1 MSAVA
6 PDGAALVA
14 CTMAPEGASQDL
26 VLRALQPILAARF
39 GRRLLIE
46 NVTGEDGMRAARYV
60 KAAPADGRHLLVTAS
75 ATLTFYPPR
84 GDVGFT
90 RGDFDMLLGVGRYNF
105 VIITGPQR
113 PSSDFAQ
120 ILAGIRAQ
128 GRALRYAG
136 SGEPDRLLA
145 AAMARANGLSLEF
158 LPRNG
163 PALLEAVTSGAA
175 DLGLGTGTHQPL
187 LADGRVR
194 VVAQLHPRTGPLP
207 YPTPRDF
214 GVDAALDNFI
224 LIAARSGLAPEERSR
239 IVAELKAAV
248 GTPEIQAVLTERLLM
263 SPALLEGAAL
273 EAALDEQERMFA
285 ALRIERPAS
294 SSG

>member
-1 MSAVA
+1 
-6 PDGAALVA
+6 
-14 CTMAPEGASQDL
+14 MAPQGASQDL
-26 VLRALQPILAARF
+26 MLRALQPILAARF
-39 GRRLLIE
+39 GRCLVID
-46 NVTGEDGMRAARYV
+46 NATGEDGMRAARSV

-75 ATLTFYPPR
+75 ATLTFYPSR
-84 GDVGFT
+84 GDAGFS

-105 VIITGPQR
+105 VIITGPQQT
-113 PSSDFAQ
+113 SSDFVET
-120 ILAGIRAQ
+120 LARIRKQ

-136 SGEPDRLLA
+136 SGEPDRLLV

-187 LADGRVR
+187 LADGRAR
-194 VVAQLHPRTGPLP
+194 VVAQLSPRAGSIR

-214 GVDAALDNFI
+214 GIDAALDNFI
-224 LIAARSGLAPEERSR
+224 LIATPSGVATEERSR
-239 IVAELKAAV
+239 LVAELKAAIQ
-248 GTPEIQAVLTERLLM
+248 TPDIQAVLTERLLM

-285 ALRIERPAS
+285 ALRVGGAA
-294 SSG
+294 G

>member
-6 PDGAALVA
+6 SHGADLFA
-14 CTMAPEGASQDL
+14 CTMAPKGASQDL

-39 GRRLLIE
+39 GRRLAID
-46 NVTGEDGMRAARYV
+46 NATGEDGMRAARSV

-75 ATLTFYPPR
+75 ATLTFYPSG
-84 GDVGFT
+84 GDAGFS

-105 VIITGPQR
+105 VIITGPQQT
-113 PSSDFAQ
+113 SSNFVE
-120 ILAGIRAQ
+120 ILTHIRKQ

-136 SGEPDRLLA
+136 SGEPDRLLV
-145 AAMARANGLSLEF
+145 AAMARANGLALEF
-158 LPRNG
+158 LARNG

-194 VVAQLHPRTGPLP
+194 VVARLHPRTDSVP
-207 YPTPRDF
+207 YPSPRDF

-224 LIAARSGLAPEERSR
+224 LIAAPRGVAPGERSR
-239 IVAELKAAV
+239 VVAELKAAV
-248 GTPEIQAVLTERLLM
+248 ATPEIQAVLRERLLM
-263 SPALLEGAAL
+263 SPGLLEGVAL
-273 EAALDEQERMFA
+273 EAALDEQEHMFA
-285 ALRIERPAS
+285 ALRVGGTA
-294 SSG
+294 G